1 MFLLKTCL
9 LCRRKLGKKF
19 TLGRYYGHQSFF
31 LGRIFGFKAASL
43 PWRQKGVL
51 VVEMFGIS
59 VGVGDEA
66 SDAGDCGG
74 NSVEET
80 GVVGA
85 EMVMLVIVAIGVMA
99 GWRLLLV

>member
-1 MFLLKTCL
+1 

-51 VVEMFGIS
+51 VVEMFGINDS
-59 VGVGDEA
+59 GNRGRGSHNGHSGSAGVA
-66 SDAGDCGG
+66 LVPQCLRCG
-74 NSVEET
+74 
-80 GVVGA
+80 
-85 EMVMLVIVAIGVMA
+85 
-99 GWRLLLV
+99 